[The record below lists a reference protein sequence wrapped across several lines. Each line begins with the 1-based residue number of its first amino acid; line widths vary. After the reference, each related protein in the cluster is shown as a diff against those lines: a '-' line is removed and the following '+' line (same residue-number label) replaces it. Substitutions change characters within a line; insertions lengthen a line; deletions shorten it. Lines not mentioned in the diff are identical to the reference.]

1 MQCISNPEK
10 KNGFITVQ
18 IVEPQYRVSGLETS
32 IAEAREP
39 EVVEEEK
46 NTIIPQEK
54 CMNNTYLLTQNHYG
68 ELKETEPSKARNSKK
83 LGLISFYELS
93 DNHGIMCTHSF
104 FAEDLVVFKP
114 TGLTSTEIVLYQGLN
129 KEVFFFNK

>member
-46 NTIIPQEK
+46 NTIIP
-54 CMNNTYLLTQNHYG
+54 
-68 ELKETEPSKARNSKK
+68 
-83 LGLISFYELS
+83 
-93 DNHGIMCTHSF
+93 
-104 FAEDLVVFKP
+104 
-114 TGLTSTEIVLYQGLN
+114 
-129 KEVFFFNK
+129 